1 MGYGKE
7 LQTTTYEEHEERQ
20 EAPPQQQPPMYEGDM
35 WAGHKSTEPSAQ
47 IHEALFGMELPKT
60 AEDFESWFNI
70 FPYAIDLVARVP
82 GFDAAMFGELNRD
95 VEDLSDLA
103 RAEGFEKICASKMG
117 KFIFK
122 LRSLVPK
129 GDVPIQGMTG
139 ITAMITTNSNLK
151 QEVRMP
157 QQQVSSSIF
166 DGAARLLGRGK

>member
-7 LQTTTYEEHEERQ
+7 LQTRPEEER
-20 EAPPQQQPPMYEGDM
+20 EELPPQQPPTYEGDM
-35 WAGHKSTEPSAQ
+35 WQGHKSMEPSAQ
-47 IHEALFGMELPKT
+47 IHEALFGMELPRT

-82 GFDAAMFGELNRD
+82 GFDSQMFGELNRD

-103 RAEGFEKICASKMG
+103 RAQGFEKICASKMG

-157 QQQVSSSIF
+157 QQQAPSSIF
-166 DGAARLLGRGK
+166 DGVGKLLKRGS

>member
-1 MGYGKE
+1 MGYGNE
-7 LQTTTYEEHEERQ
+7 IQTREQTVEE
-20 EAPPQQQPPMYEGDM
+20 QQPEPQAPTYEGDM
-35 WAGHKSTEPSAQ
+35 WQGHKSMEPSAQ
-47 IHEALFGMELPKT
+47 IHEALFGMNLPKT

-70 FPYAIDLVARVP
+70 FPYAIDLVARIP
-82 GFDAAMFGELNRD
+82 GFDSQMFGELNRD

-122 LRSLVPK
+122 LRALVPK
-129 GDVPIQGMTG
+129 GDIPIQGMTG

-166 DGAARLLGRGK
+166 DGVGKMLGRGK

>member
-1 MGYGKE
+1 MGYGNE
-7 LQTTTYEEHEERQ
+7 VQTTKQPEEEQ
-20 EAPPQQQPPMYEGDM
+20 LPAPQAPTYEGDM
-35 WAGHKSTEPSAQ
+35 WQGHKSTEPSAQ
-47 IHEALFGMELPKT
+47 IHEALFGMDLPKT

-82 GFDAAMFGELNRD
+82 GFDSQMFGELNRD

-103 RAEGFEKICASKMG
+103 RAEGFQKICASKMG

-122 LRSLVPK
+122 LRSRVPK
-129 GDVPIQGMTG
+129 GDIPIAGMTG

-166 DGAARLLGRGK
+166 DGVGKMLGRGK